1 MIPSGNRLPAGL
13 LTRAAACLLLC
24 LAPIDAALAQAAQEA
39 PGRGQSAA
47 CVAAKA
53 PADYG
58 TLVKV
63 PDGLKA
69 EIDEYKAEWRAACGS
84 KEPVS
89 LNDLLT
95 RARRI
100 EAAFAPILDAAAADQ
115 SHVDDLHLAFSETY
129 PSFIPA
135 FDGSLIEFQ
144 YFSPNLDDFRDN
156 EVLGTDEDRHFLNG
170 YTELIG
176 DATLYP
182 WLMQTWDHGG
192 CVRFGEYKWAD
203 ALKALDALRAST
215 KGQAYRAMIDSL
227 EEAMKDQWQTL
238 GMAAEEGKP
247 PTICTCENRG
257 AVVPDLETILAA
269 IAERPGYDAT
279 RAALKRTLAGV
290 AAGSVPVL
298 VEAEQ
303 HCSGG

>member
-1 MIPSGNRLPAGL
+1 MTPWGRRAAGL
-13 LTRAAACLLLC
+13 ARIAACLMAALV
-24 LAPIDAALAQAAQEA
+24 PMGALAQSAQDT

-53 PADYG
+53 APDYG
-58 TLVKV
+58 TLIKV

-69 EIDEYKAEWRAACGS
+69 EIAEYKAEWRGACGS

-100 EAAFAPILDAAAADQ
+100 EAGFASILEAAAADQ
-115 SHVDDLHLAFSETY
+115 NHVDELHIAFSETY

-135 FDGSLIEFQ
+135 FEGSLIEFQ

-156 EVLGTDEDRHFLNG
+156 EVLGTDEDRQFLTA
-170 YTELIG
+170 YTEMIG

-182 WLMQTWDHGG
+182 WIMQTWDHGG
-192 CVRFGEYKWAD
+192 CIRFGEYEWAD
-203 ALKALDALRAST
+203 ALKSLDILRENT
-215 KGQAYRAMIDSL
+215 KGQAYRAMIDGL
-227 EEAMKDQWQTL
+227 EEALKEQWQTL
-238 GMAAEEGKP
+238 GMPAGEGKP
-247 PTICTCENRG
+247 PVICTCDNRG

-269 IAERPGYDAT
+269 IAERPGYEAT
-279 RAALKRTLAGV
+279 RAALRRTLAGIQ
-290 AAGSVPVL
+290 AGAVPVL
-298 VEAEQ
+298 VESEQ
-303 HCSGG
+303 RCSGG